1 MYNKLITIIKSHYWL
16 LLIVLTGFLLRFGVI
31 VNYGSEISLNSDDM
45 GYVKSALTLLETGML
60 TYHSPD
66 VPTVHIMPGQSF
78 LLAFIFLLFGK
89 GAFGLLMGK
98 FIFILLGTINI
109 LIVYKIGK
117 IIGNTFIGLMSAAML
132 AIFIPQ
138 VLTDNL
144 FITETPFML
153 AFLLLVYYS
162 IKLAHE
168 PENWK
173 FFFILMVSYFAAIM
187 FKATIALY
195 PVLLLLY
202 FILKKY
208 PIKIGLKQFGVA
220 VVMMLL
226 ILGPWWARN
235 YVQFG
240 DFIPLT
246 GGGGNPLLLGT
257 YQGAGI
263 NYGKPYLETVQVVRD
278 QYPLKGQYAHINL
291 QIQNDIAKERIN
303 IWWADDKKSFL
314 ESYLKIKPIIQW
326 KTQFYW
332 IEIYDISKSL
342 IQNIHQHI
350 VNLSIFSI
358 LLLVFMRHRWRE
370 YVLIVSIVFYNLI
383 LNSIYFA
390 FPRYNQPLMFILFIV
405 LSTAIFVLYQS
416 LLKIYTSFILRKTM

>member
-370 YVLIVSIVFYNLI
+370 YVLIVSIVVYNLI

>member
-1 MYNKLITIIKSHYWL
+1 MYNKIITFIKSHYWL

-31 VNYGSEISLNSDDM
+31 VTYGSEISLNSDDM

-66 VPTVHIMPGQSF
+66 VPTVHIMPGQTF

-89 GAFGLLMGK
+89 GTFGLMMGK
-98 FIFILLGTINI
+98 IIFVLLGTINI
-109 LIVYKIGK
+109 LLVYKIGK

-153 AFLLLVYYS
+153 AFLVLVYYS

-173 FFFILMVSYFAAIM
+173 FFFILIVSYFAAIM

-195 PVLLLLY
+195 PVLLLFY

-220 VVMMLL
+220 VMMMLL

-291 QIQNDIAKERIN
+291 QIQNDIAKERIH

-332 IEIYDISKSL
+332 IEIYDISKSF

-350 VNLSIFSI
+350 VNLSIFSL
-358 LLLVFMRHRWRE
+358 LLLVFMRNRWRE
-370 YVLIVSIVFYNLI
+370 YVLIVSIVAYNLI

-416 LLKIYTSFILRKTM
+416 LLKIYTSFIHRKTM